1 MTIDHD
7 RCSELIA
14 PFVRG
19 ELSGHGAAE
28 VQEHLDGCDVC
39 SAEERAV
46 RTLLAPGTEPSM
58 SEIERVRLHRKLQD
72 AVAAEGGSRDQARTA
87 RASWGPRIAAWGAT
101 AAVLALLGGFLYLG
115 LSGGGGSGDLESAGG
130 GEGRGE
136 GARQIE
142 EAARDNFAPGAGV
155 APEPTFIDRLDRLT
169 DRELEATARR
179 GSAADRFATAY
190 RVDDVGELQ
199 SDAVASLAGQA
210 PEPLREQIRRCAD
223 VVFEGQPQ
231 SLPASGRR
239 GTYQGRTVLVL
250 TFAWSDD
257 PSGPLDRY
265 MVWAWPE
272 GGSCDTPIAYRFGT
286 IKAGA

>member
-19 ELSGHGAAE
+19 ELPGRDAAE
-28 VQEHLDGCDVC
+28 VREHLDGCDVC

-46 RTLLAPGTEPSM
+46 RTLLASATTPPM
-58 SEIERVRLHRKLQD
+58 SEIERARLHRRLED
-72 AVAAEGGSRDQARTA
+72 ATTAEAGSRDHAQSRSGWSA
-87 RASWGPRIAAWGAT
+87 GIAVWGAS
-101 AAVLALLGGFLYLG
+101 AAVLAVVGGFLYLG
-115 LSGGGGSGDLESAGG
+115 LGDGGNDGLESARGGDGG
-130 GEGRGE
+130 G
-136 GARQIE
+136 AAQ
-142 EAARDNFAPGAGV
+142 EADAPAEDSSLGGGV

-169 DRELEATARR
+169 DRELEATGRR
-179 GSAADRFATAY
+179 GSVANQFASAY
-190 RVDDVGELQ
+190 SVDDVVENRTR
-199 SDAVASLAGQA
+199 AVASLAGQA
-210 PEPLREQIRRCAD
+210 PESLREQIRRCAD

-231 SLPASGRR
+231 SLPASGRL

-257 PSGPLDRY
+257 PAGPLDRF

-286 IKAGA
+286 IKAGT

>member
-1 MTIDHD
+1 MTMDHD

-19 ELSGHGAAE
+19 EVFGHDAAE
-28 VQEHLDGCDVC
+28 VREHLDGCDVC

-46 RTLLAPGTEPSM
+46 RTLLAHETQPDM
-58 SEIERVRLHRKLQD
+58 SEIERVRLHRRLED
-72 AVAAEGGSRDQARTA
+72 AVAAEGARDEDRRP

-101 AAVLALLGGFLYLG
+101 AAVLASVGGFLYLG
-115 LSGGGGSGDLESAGG
+115 LSGGGDDQFAGG
-130 GEGRGE
+130 GEGG
-136 GARQIE
+136 G
-142 EAARDNFAPGAGV
+142 AAREADAPAEDESAERV

-169 DRELEATARR
+169 DRDLEAIGSKDAPASQFAR
-179 GSAADRFATAY
+179 AY
-190 RVDDVGELQ
+190 RVDDVVENQ

-210 PEPLREQIRRCAD
+210 PAPLQEQIRRCAE
-223 VVFEGQPQ
+223 VVIEGQPQ

-250 TFAWSDD
+250 TFAWSGDS
-257 PSGPLDRY
+257 SGPLDRY

-286 IKAGA
+286 IKPGA

>member
-1 MTIDHD
+1 MTMDHD

-19 ELSGHGAAE
+19 ELLGREAAE
-28 VQEHLDGCDVC
+28 VRQHLDGCDLC

-46 RTLLAPGTEPSM
+46 RALLAPETETSM
-58 SEIERVRLHRKLQD
+58 SEIERVRLHRRLED
-72 AVAAEGGSRDQARTA
+72 AVEAEPGGRVQARAGGA
-87 RASWGPRIAAWGAT
+87 RMAAWGAA
-101 AAVLALLGGFLYLG
+101 AAVLALLGGFLYVG
-115 LSGGGGSGDLESAGG
+115 LSDGGNDDLGFAGGGDAQEAGEPALDDSAGG
-130 GEGRGE
+130 
-136 GARQIE
+136 
-142 EAARDNFAPGAGV
+142 GV

-169 DRELEATARR
+169 DRELEATGRR
-179 GSAADRFATAY
+179 GSVANQFASAY
-190 RVDDVGELQ
+190 RVDDVVENQ
-199 SDAVASLAGQA
+199 SSAVASLAGQA
-210 PEPLREQIRRCAD
+210 PEALREQIHRCTE

-250 TFAWSDD
+250 TFAWSDE
-257 PSGPLDRY
+257 PAGPLDRF

>member
-19 ELSGHGAAE
+19 ELPGRDAAQ
-28 VQEHLDGCDVC
+28 VREHLDGCDVC

-46 RTLLAPGTEPSM
+46 KALLAPATTPQM
-58 SEIERVRLHRKLQD
+58 SEIERARLHRRLED
-72 AVAAEGGSRDQARTA
+72 ATTAEAGSRDHARRA
-87 RASWGPRIAAWGAT
+87 RSGWSAGIAVWGAS
-101 AAVLALLGGFLYLG
+101 AAVLAVVGGFLYLG
-115 LSGGGGSGDLESAGG
+115 LSNGGGDDSRSAIG
-130 GEGRGE
+130 GEGG
-136 GARQIE
+136 GAAQ
-142 EAARDNFAPGAGV
+142 EAGAPAEDDSAGSGV

-169 DRELEATARR
+169 DRELEATGRR
-179 GSAADRFATAY
+179 GSVANQFASAY
-190 RVDDVGELQ
+190 RVDDVVENQ
-199 SDAVASLAGQA
+199 TPAVATLAGQA
-210 PEPLREQIRRCAD
+210 PESLREQIRRCAD

-231 SLPASGRR
+231 SLPASGRL

-250 TFAWSDD
+250 TFAWSDE
-257 PSGPLDRY
+257 PAGPLDRF

>member
-1 MTIDHD
+1 MSIDHD

-19 ELSGHGAAE
+19 ELAGRDAAE
-28 VQEHLDGCDVC
+28 VREHLDGCDVC

-46 RTLLAPGTEPSM
+46 RTLLAPAKTQPM
-58 SEIERVRLHRKLQD
+58 SEIERARLHRRLED
-72 AVAAEGGSRDQARTA
+72 ATTAEGGPKDQARRS
-87 RASWGPRIAAWGAT
+87 RAGWNPRIAAWGAS
-101 AAVLALLGGFLYLG
+101 AAVLAVVGGFLYLG
-115 LSGGGGSGDLESAGG
+115 LSDGGNDDDLGFARG
-130 GEGRGE
+130 GEGG
-136 GARQIE
+136 GAAQ
-142 EAARDNFAPGAGV
+142 EAGAPAGDDTGGSGV

-169 DRELEATARR
+169 DRELEATGRR
-179 GSAADRFATAY
+179 GSVANQFATAY
-190 RVDDVGELQ
+190 GVDDVVQ
-199 SDAVASLAGQA
+199 NQARAVGLLADQA
-210 PEPLREQIRRCAD
+210 PEALREQIRRCAD

-250 TFAWSDD
+250 TFAWSDE
-257 PSGPLDRY
+257 PAGPLDRF

-286 IKAGA
+286 IKGGT